1 MSLYDTE
8 KTGCLLAAGL
18 LPPSTIEFHS
28 LFNLL
33 FRLGLPLF
41 GDAAEGHLSEQFPAL
56 REIEKFP
63 QIVAKTALRFHAG
76 LSFSYGRFSRRN
88 GRSAC
93 RPSIPAGRLPPS
105 R

>member
-63 QIVAKTALRFHAG
+63 QIVAKTALRFDMYPEFWTH
-76 LSFSYGRFSRRN
+76 
-88 GRSAC
+88 
-93 RPSIPAGRLPPS
+93 
-105 R
+105 